1 MESNKFKPIT
11 KCCLDIGDI
20 SSCDPKYDS
29 DYHNKKSTYFTTAKL
44 MNDS

>member
-11 KCCLDIGDI
+11 KCCLVGNI
-20 SSCDPKYDS
+20 SSYDPKYDS

>member
-11 KCCLDIGDI
+11 KHCLDIGNI
-20 SSCDPKYDS
+20 SSYDPKYDS
-29 DYHNKKSTYFTTAKL
+29 DYHNKNTTYFTTGKL